1 MNLALIM
8 LIAFLFFAAIVAAMA
23 IGVIFRGKCFRGS
36 CGGEAI
42 LGPGG
47 ELLNCDACPVRK
59 APDRL
64 SHGTSQ
70 GTRVPTSK

>member
-1 MNLALIM
+1 MNFALVM
-8 LIAFLFFAAIVAAMA
+8 FIAFLFFAAVAAAMA
-23 IGVIFRGKCFRGS
+23 IGLIFRGKCIRGS

-59 APDRL
+59 DWEGIA
-64 SHGTSQ
+64 HGTSQ
-70 GTRVPTSK
+70 GTRVPASK